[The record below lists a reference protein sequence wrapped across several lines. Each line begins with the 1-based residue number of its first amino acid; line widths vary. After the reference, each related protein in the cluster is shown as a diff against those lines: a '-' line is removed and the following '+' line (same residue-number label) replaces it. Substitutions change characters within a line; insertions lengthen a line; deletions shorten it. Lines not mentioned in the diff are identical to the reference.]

1 MKGLVLSG
9 GYGTRLRPLTYSQ
22 QKQLIPVANKP
33 ILFYAIEDVIES
45 GVHDI
50 GIIVGPNRE
59 QVEKTVRSRDWDA
72 NIEFIYQDA
81 PRGLAHTVLISE
93 RFIGDEPFVMY
104 LGDNLLCNGIV
115 DHADMFRGSG
125 AEASILLTE
134 VEHPERFGVAQLDLQ
149 GKIVRLVEKPKVPP
163 SNLALV
169 GVYLFQPVIFEAVKE
184 IRPSWR
190 NELEITDAI
199 QWLVDNGYQVRAAL
213 VKGWWKDTGMPEDIL
228 SANNLIL
235 DEMEASCSGEVLEGS
250 IVQGR
255 VVIGEG
261 TVLEKGSVVR
271 GPVIIGCNCRVSNSY
286 IGPYTSIGDGCE
298 IRDSEIEG
306 SIVMDGTRINIRRK
320 IVDSLIGANVKISE
334 SSQKPHGYRFVVG
347 DSSEVRV

>member
-33 ILFYAIEDVIES
+33 ILFYAVEDIIES

-59 QVEKTVRSRDWDA
+59 QVERTVRSRDWDA
-72 NIEFIYQDA
+72 NIEFIYQDE

-93 RFIGDEPFVMY
+93 KFIGDEPFVMY

-115 DHADMFRGSG
+115 DHADTFRRSR

-134 VEHPERFGVAQLDLQ
+134 VEHPERFGVAQLDEQ
-149 GKIVRLVEKPKVPP
+149 GEIVRLIEKPKVPP

-169 GVYLFQPVIFEAVKE
+169 GVYLFMPVIFEAVKE
-184 IRPSWR
+184 ISPSWR

-199 QWLVDNGYQVRAAL
+199 QWLVDKGYHVRAAL

-235 DEMEASCSGEVLEGS
+235 DEMEASCSGEILEGS
-250 IVQGR
+250 AVQGR
-255 VVIGEG
+255 VAIGAG

-271 GPVIIGCNCRVSNSY
+271 GPVVIGCNCRISNSY

-306 SIVMDGTRINIRRK
+306 SIVMDGTRIDIRRK

-334 SSQKPHGYRFVVG
+334 SARKPHGYRFVVG

>member
-9 GYGTRLRPLTYSQ
+9 GFGTRLRPLTYSQ

-33 ILFYAIEDVIES
+33 ILFYALEDIIAT

-50 GIIVGPNRE
+50 GIIVGPNRD
-59 QVEKTVRSRDWDA
+59 QVEKIVQSREWDA
-72 NIEFIYQDA
+72 NISFIYQDS

-93 RFIGDEPFVMY
+93 EFIGGDSFVMY
-104 LGDNLLCNGIV
+104 LGDNLLCDGIV
-115 DHADMFRGSG
+115 DHANGFKSSG
-125 AEASILLTE
+125 ADASILLTE
-134 VEHPERFGVAQLDLQ
+134 VSHPERFGVAELNES
-149 GKIVRLVEKPKVPP
+149 GEVVRLVEKPKVPP

-169 GVYLFQPVIFEAVKE
+169 GVYLFQPVIFEAVKN

-199 QWLVDNGYQVRAAL
+199 QWLVENGYHVHASV

-228 SANNLIL
+228 GANHLIL
-235 DEMEASCSGEVLEGS
+235 DELETLNCGEVREGS
-250 IVQGR
+250 AVQGR
-255 VVIGEG
+255 VQIGQG
-261 TVLEKGSVVR
+261 TVLENGSEVR
-271 GPVIIGCNCRVSNSY
+271 GPVIIGRNCKISNSY

-298 IRDSEIEG
+298 IINSEIES
-306 SIVMDGTRINIRRK
+306 SIVMDGTRINVKRL
-320 IVDSLIGANVKISE
+320 IVDSLIGTNVNISE
-334 SSQKPHGYRFVVG
+334 CSKKPNGFRFVVG

>member
-9 GYGTRLRPLTYSQ
+9 GFGKRLRPLTYSQ

-33 ILFYAIEDVIES
+33 ILFYAISDIINA

-50 GIIVGPNRE
+50 GIIVGPNRD
-59 QVEKTVRSRDWDA
+59 QVERTVNRTEWDA

-93 RFIGDEPFVMY
+93 KFIGDEPFVMY
-104 LGDNLLCNGIV
+104 LGDNLLCDGIA
-115 DHADMFRGSG
+115 DHVNRFRSSG
-125 AEASILLTE
+125 ADASILLTE
-134 VEHPERFGVAQLDLQ
+134 VSQPERFGVAELNER
-149 GKIVRLVEKPKVPP
+149 GEVVRLVEKPKVPP

-169 GVYLFQPVIFEAVKE
+169 GVYLFKPVIFDAVKD

-199 QWLVDNGYQVRAAL
+199 QWLVEKGYHVQASI

-235 DEMEASCSGEVLEGS
+235 DELEASCSGAVMDGS
-250 IVQGR
+250 VVQGR
-255 VVIGEG
+255 VVVGKG
-261 TVLEKGSVVR
+261 TILENGSVVR
-271 GPVIIGCNCRVSNSY
+271 GPAIIGRDCKISNSY

-298 IRDSEIEG
+298 INDSEIEG
-306 SIVMDGTRINIRRK
+306 SIVMDGTRVDVRRK
-320 IVDSLIGANVKISE
+320 IVDSLIGANVRISE
-334 SSQKPHGYRFVVG
+334 SSKKPNGYRFVIG
-347 DSSEVRV
+347 DSSEVKV

>member
-9 GYGTRLRPLTYSQ
+9 GFGTRLRPLTYSQ

-33 ILFYAIEDVIES
+33 ILFYAIEDIIAA

-50 GIIVGPNRE
+50 GIIVGPNRD
-59 QVEKTVRSRDWDA
+59 QVERTVKSRDWDA
-72 NIEFIYQDA
+72 NIDFLYQDS

-93 RFIGDEPFVMY
+93 KFMDGEPFVMY
-104 LGDNLLCNGIV
+104 LGDNLLCDGIS
-115 DHADMFRGSG
+115 DHAGSFISSG
-125 AEASILLTE
+125 ADASILLTE
-134 VEHPERFGVAQLDLQ
+134 VQHPERFGVAELDER
-149 GKIVRLVEKPKVPP
+149 GEVVRLVEKPKVPP

-169 GVYLFQPVIFEAVKE
+169 GVYLFQPVIFEAVKK

-199 QWLVDNGYQVRAAL
+199 QWLVENGYHVRASV

-228 SANNLIL
+228 SANHLIL
-235 DEMEASCSGEVLEGS
+235 DGLKTMCSGEVS
-250 IVQGR
+250 DRSVVQGR
-255 VVIGEG
+255 VRIERG
-261 TVLEKGSVVR
+261 TILDDGSVVR
-271 GPVIIGCNCRVSNSY
+271 GPVIIGKDCRISNSY

-298 IRDSEIEG
+298 IKDSEIEG
-306 SIVMDGTRINIRRK
+306 SIVMDGTKIDVRRK
-320 IVDSLIGANVKISE
+320 IVDSLIGANVSISE
-334 SSQKPHGYRFVVG
+334 SSKKPKGYRFVVG